1 MHARPLAHVDLV
13 VMLAQVDTLKRCRVV
28 RQTTATRLARV
39 ERIVLHVVKRHREVS
54 CLPLF
59 FPC

>member
-1 MHARPLAHVDLV
+1 MHARPLAHVDIV
-13 VMLAQVDTLKRCRVV
+13 FMLAQVDTLKRVRVV

-54 CLPLF
+54 CPPLF

>member
-13 VMLAQVDTLKRCRVV
+13 VMLAQVDTLRRCRVV
-28 RQTTATRLARV
+28 RQTTATRTVRV
-39 ERIVLHVVKRHREVS
+39 ERIVLHVAKRDREVS
-54 CLPLF
+54 CLLLY